1 MPDKIQ
7 SFKVVSQG
15 GLDASQNHLL
25 LSEEDPGVAIRLV
38 NYEVSLFGGYRRI
51 NGFEPYGGT
60 NLATV
65 GGDDSEGRVYN
76 LSIYYD
82 DSLLR
87 EDLLA
92 ARKDRSYEYNVTTT
106 RSVFSGTDANGR
118 TLSVSNNIALGVYL
132 NGTELARADY
142 SIDVNNNAITLNTAA
157 EADDVVVVDNH
168 TYSFYRFV
176 TLVGWQVYNTGLFH
190 YTRTAP
196 FRDEV
201 FRIRSASFNFG
212 SGNKIIFV
220 DGVNN
225 AVVFDGLDWDY
236 ISPTGA
242 GTDADPG
249 GVMCFD
255 APECVE
261 VFENHIWLGG
271 DLTDASNIAYSA
283 PRDEKDWTAASGAG
297 QLPIG
302 YDLVQF
308 KPFRDNLFVFGEN
321 SIKKVL
327 VNSDVSVPF
336 ILEQVTANV
345 GCVARD
351 SVLELGGDLVF
362 LAPDGLRPVA
372 GTSRI
377 GDVELETISKRI
389 QTVISQLPAEYDLKN
404 LCGCVIRNKSQL
416 RYFISEPTTNIA
428 DSFGIIGGLRTSDQ
442 RLGWEF
448 GELLGIR
455 ASCATSGYIN
465 GSEFVFHGDWDGK
478 VYQQEKGNNFN
489 GDPIL
494 AVYSTPFFDFGDTE
508 VRKIMRKVNT
518 FIRAEGPLT
527 MNIAVIYDWYSPDVT
542 NPTSYTE
549 VSKGQPVQYRTPGI
563 DYNAPLVVYGGS
575 EKPILNTPI
584 EGSGYSTQITYV
596 TSGDFAPYSI
606 QGIVFEFS
614 IAGRR

>member
-51 NGFEPYGGT
+51 NGFTPYGGDSIS
-60 NLATV
+60 TV
-65 GGDDSEGRVYN
+65 GGDESDGRVFN

-82 DSLLR
+82 DNLLR
-87 EDLLA
+87 EDVLA
-92 ARKDRSYEYNVTTT
+92 SRKDRPFEYRMSTT
-106 RSVFSGTDANGR
+106 RSVFSGADFNGR
-118 TLSVSNNIALGVYL
+118 TLSVTNSVSLGVYL
-132 NGTELARADY
+132 NGTELARSQY
-142 SIDVNNNAITLNTAA
+142 TIDISNNAITLNTAA
-157 EADDVVVVDNH
+157 EADDIVIIDNH
-168 TYSFYRFV
+168 EYRFFRFV
-176 TLVGWQVYNTGLFH
+176 TLVGWQEYTTGLNH
-190 YTRTAP
+190 YTRSQP
-196 FRDEV
+196 FATEV
-201 FRIRSASFNFG
+201 FRIRSAQFNFG
-212 SGNKIIFV
+212 EGNKICFV

-225 AVVFDGLDWDY
+225 AVVFDGVNWKS
-236 ISPTGA
+236 ISPSGA
-242 GTDADPG
+242 GTSASPG
-249 GVMCFD
+249 GVMCFA
-255 APECVE
+255 APEVVE
-261 VFENHIWLGG
+261 VYENHLWLGG
-271 DLTDASNIAYSA
+271 DKTDASNIAYST
-283 PRDEKDWTAASGAG
+283 PRDENNWTAAGGAG

-308 KPFRDNLFVFGEN
+308 KPFRDNLFIFGEN
-321 SIKKVL
+321 AIKKAIT
-327 VNSDVSVPF
+327 NSDVNIPF

-389 QTVISQLPAEYDLKN
+389 QTTISQLPSEYDLKN

-416 RYFISEPTTNIA
+416 RYFISEPTTSLA
-428 DSFGIIGGLRTSDQ
+428 DAFGIIGGLRTSDQ

-455 ASCATSGYIN
+455 ASCTTSGYIN
-465 GSEFVFHGDWDGK
+465 GSEFVFHGDYDGK
-478 VYQQEKGNNFN
+478 VYQQESGNTFA
-489 GDPIL
+489 GQEVL

-518 FIRAEGPLT
+518 FIRAEGPLE
-527 MNIAVIYDWYSPDVT
+527 MNIAVIYDWYSPDVS
-542 NPTSYTE
+542 NPSSYTE
-549 VSKGQPVQYRTPGI
+549 ESRGQPVQYRVPGI
-563 DYNAPLVVYGGS
+563 DYNAALVTYGGS

-584 EGSGYSTQITYV
+584 EGSGNSVQITYV